1 MTTDK
6 LTPTNRLI
14 PTQQQVDIIETAK
27 TGVNML
33 IPSLAGSSKT
43 TSLIMLAE
51 ALHKQDKRGIYL
63 AYNKAIADEC
73 KGKFVPS
80 VECRTIHSI
89 AYGQLSSKLKAKLKL
104 PTLFYKQASEKYD
117 FKAEFIGRYSNPTDT
132 RLLGL
137 GGVWLMIKKTVEN
150 FCKSND
156 KEINFY
162 HVKGSKLDWMNVLDF
177 NIENILEVIL
187 RCAKNYWKDII
198 DEKSNVPMTH
208 DAYLKMLSLS
218 NFKLEH
224 DYIMVDEAQDMN
236 PVMLE
241 VLKKCSGQKILVGDS
256 YQNIYAWNRTVNV
269 FEGSL
274 AEYILGK
281 DYEERYLTKSF
292 RFGNNVERI
301 ANLILH
307 YRGFNKDLTG
317 NGTNKGVT
325 YSTNSHEFEPTAI
338 ICRSNSGVLEA
349 IFDYK
354 KEYPY
359 KKFYTNAD
367 MKDIRDFISSLSALK
382 KGERGNV
389 KHRLLYAFQD
399 MKEYREYV
407 EENPYDPEISKMEK
421 LLNKHGAKAILDVAF
436 NCTTQQGSDI
446 LVTTAHKSKG
456 LSLDNVVIYSD
467 FQYGLELDPDTCKL
481 DLECSEEE
489 LNLLYVA
496 CTRTVKDIDV
506 SNIKDFLD
514 FLENPEKVYEV
525 NKQKSNDV
533 NLEIGNISIENF
545 EHYTGEDLQL
555 STVWSKKHELDAFED
570 WCSRGEEIEGEDFE
584 PSLQMVEDWVNKGIG
599 FLGVK

>member
-6 LTPTNRLI
+6 LI
-14 PTQQQVDIIETAK
+14 PTQQQIDIIETAK

-33 IPSLAGSSKT
+33 IPALAGSSKT

-51 ALHKQDKRGIYL
+51 ALHEQGKRGIYL
-63 AYNKAIADEC
+63 AYNKAIAEEC
-73 KGKFVPS
+73 KGKFVSS

-89 AYGQLSSKLKAKLKL
+89 AYGQLSSKLKSKLKL

-117 FKAEFIGRYSNPTDT
+117 FKAEFIGRYSNPTDV
-132 RLLGL
+132 RLLGT

-156 KEINFY
+156 REINIY
-162 HVKGSKLDWMNVLDF
+162 HVNGAKLDWMYVLDF
-177 NIENILEVIL
+177 NIESILETIL
-187 RCAKNYWKDII
+187 RCAKSYWKDII
-198 DEKSNVPMTH
+198 GEFSNVPMTH

-218 NFKLEH
+218 NFSLQH
-224 DYIMVDEAQDMN
+224 DYIMVDEVQDLN

-241 VLKKCSGQKILVGDS
+241 VLKKCKGQKILVGDS
-256 YQNIYAWNRTVNV
+256 YQNIYAWNKTVNV

-274 AEYILGK
+274 AENILGEGYK
-281 DYEERYLTKSF
+281 ELYLTKSF
-292 RFGNNVERI
+292 RFGDNVEKI

-307 YRGFNKDLTG
+307 HRGFEKDLEG
-317 NGTNKGVT
+317 NGTVKGIT
-325 YSTNSHEFEPTAI
+325 YSNYSQEFTPTAI

-349 IFDYK
+349 IFEYRK
-354 KEYPY
+354 QYPY

-382 KGERGNV
+382 KGERENV

-399 MKEYREYV
+399 IQEYHTYV
-407 EENPYDPEISKMEK
+407 EENPDDAEISKMER
-421 LLNKHGAKAILDVAF
+421 LLNKHGAKAILDVAY
-436 NCTTQQGSDI
+436 NCTTQRDSDI

-456 LSLDNVVIYSD
+456 LSLENVLIYSD

-481 DLECSEEE
+481 DLECSEQE

-496 CTRTVKDIDV
+496 CTRTIKDINV

-525 NKQKSNDV
+525 GKEEYSLKV
-533 NLEIGNISIENF
+533 GNINIQNF
-545 EHYTGEDLQL
+545 DSYTGGDLQL
-555 STVWSKKHELDAFED
+555 NTVWSEKHELNALED
-570 WCSRGEEIEGEDFE
+570 WCNRGEEIEGDGFE
-584 PSLQMVEDWVNKGIG
+584 PNCQMIEDWVNNGIN